1 MHRFQSSI
9 ILVRNLSFSSQWED
23 TVCEGGGGM
32 ARHLQQSN
40 QVGEV

>member
-23 TVCEGGGGM
+23 TVCVRAGRGHGQALAAVKPGG
-32 ARHLQQSN
+32 
-40 QVGEV
+40 